1 MVSNEVGMGLVP
13 MQPLGR
19 DYRDRL
25 GRVNATFSRHA
36 ALAQFMVAGR
46 ALTLG
51 DHNLDLTTK
60 EIHD

>member
-13 MQPLGR
+13 MHPLGR
-19 DYRDRL
+19 YYRDRL

-36 ALAQFMVAGR
+36 ELAQFMVAGR

-51 DHNLDLTTK
+51 DHNFDLTTK
-60 EIHD
+60 EN